1 MNHQNFLKKKFQKV
15 FINRPFITFSLLSMS
30 TVSPFSLESGCKI
43 SALKHIHQTFMQG
56 FFRLFCKTLIL
67 KEVGRKDFWNEGK
80 RVLKHTLILIRAH
93 VYTYTLEREKM
104 VSRFKL
110 IERQKDTMK
119 AGESFLSETF
129 QRAERDVK
137 AKNKGGFIITH
148 WHTIRL
154 KHDTCFYQ
162 TCCIK
167 RFQTNNVK

>member
-1 MNHQNFLKKKFQKV
+1 MNHQNFLKKNFQKV
-15 FINRPFITFSLLSMS
+15 FINRSFITFFLLSMS

-43 SALKHIHQTFMQG
+43 SALKHIYQTFTQG

-80 RVLKHTLILIRAH
+80 RVLKHTVILIRAH

-119 AGESFLSETF
+119 AVNLSF
-129 QRAERDVK
+129 Q
-137 AKNKGGFIITH
+137 
-148 WHTIRL
+148 
-154 KHDTCFYQ
+154 
-162 TCCIK
+162 K
-167 RFQTNNVK
+167 RSKD

>member
-1 MNHQNFLKKKFQKV
+1 M
-15 FINRPFITFSLLSMS
+15 
-30 TVSPFSLESGCKI
+30 
-43 SALKHIHQTFMQG
+43 
-56 FFRLFCKTLIL
+56 LIL
-67 KEVGRKDFWNEGK
+67 KEVGRKDFLNEGK

-119 AGESFLSETF
+119 AGETFLFTAFS
-129 QRAERDVK
+129 
-137 AKNKGGFIITH
+137 ITH

-162 TCCIK
+162 TCCIE
-167 RFQTNNVK
+167 RFRANNGK

>member
-1 MNHQNFLKKKFQKV
+1 
-15 FINRPFITFSLLSMS
+15 
-30 TVSPFSLESGCKI
+30 
-43 SALKHIHQTFMQG
+43 MQG

-67 KEVGRKDFWNEGK
+67 KEVGRKDFGNEGK
-80 RVLKHTLILIRAH
+80 RDSKHTLILIRAH

-137 AKNKGGFIITH
+137 AKNKGGFTITH

-162 TCCIK
+162 TCSIK
-167 RFQTNNVK
+167 RLRSNNVK

>member
-1 MNHQNFLKKKFQKV
+1 
-15 FINRPFITFSLLSMS
+15 
-30 TVSPFSLESGCKI
+30 
-43 SALKHIHQTFMQG
+43 MQG
-56 FFRLFCKTLIL
+56 FFRLFRKALIL

-137 AKNKGGFIITH
+137 AKNKGGFTITH

-162 TCCIK
+162 TCCIE

>member
-1 MNHQNFLKKKFQKV
+1 
-15 FINRPFITFSLLSMS
+15 
-30 TVSPFSLESGCKI
+30 
-43 SALKHIHQTFMQG
+43 
-56 FFRLFCKTLIL
+56 
-67 KEVGRKDFWNEGK
+67 
-80 RVLKHTLILIRAH
+80 
-93 VYTYTLEREKM
+93 M

-137 AKNKGGFIITH
+137 AKNKGGFTITH

-162 TCCIK
+162 TYCIE
-167 RFQTNNVK
+167 RFQTNNVSQDKRENSP